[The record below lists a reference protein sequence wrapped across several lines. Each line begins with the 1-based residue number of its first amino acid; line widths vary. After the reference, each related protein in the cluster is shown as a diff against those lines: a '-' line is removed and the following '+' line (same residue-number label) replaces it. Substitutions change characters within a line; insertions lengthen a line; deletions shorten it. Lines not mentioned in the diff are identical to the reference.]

1 MAKIEL
7 KDFVNYG
14 KLFEEYASLLSA
26 ERRQIM
32 HLYFDL
38 NMTLAE
44 ISKEKNISR
53 QAVKDM
59 ITKSCEKLD
68 YYENSL
74 KNVQKKEKITK
85 KLEKIKNL
93 NDLNEIKLKVESLI
107 GEI

>member
-74 KNVQKKEKITK
+74 KNVQKKEKIAK
-85 KLEKIKNL
+85 KLENIKNMS
-93 NDLNEIKLKVESLI
+93 DLNEIKSKVKSLI